1 MHPVHVLATLGAV
14 SVPVGLGF
22 AIAWWNARTE
32 ARHLRDLV
40 RVLAERRDV
49 GTAVA
54 DPGRLEQA
62 VDAMALEV
70 ERLSEGQRF
79 VARLLVD
86 RSASDD
92 RPQLRSAAAGRVVT
106 PH

>member
-14 SVPVGLGF
+14 SLPVGIGF

-40 RVLAERRDV
+40 GVLAERRETGAAVV
-49 GTAVA
+49 GAE
-54 DPGRLEQA
+54 RLEQA

-70 ERLSEGQRF
+70 ERLAEGQRF
-79 VARLLVD
+79 VARLLAE
-86 RSASDD
+86 RSVAD
-92 RPQLRSAAAGRVVT
+92 RPQPRSVPPARVVT

>member
-14 SVPVGLGF
+14 SVPVGVGF

-40 RVLAERRDV
+40 RVLAERRET
-49 GTAVA
+49 GAAVVDA
-54 DPGRLEQA
+54 GRLEQA

-70 ERLSEGQRF
+70 ERLAEGQRF
-79 VARLLVD
+79 VARLLAE
-86 RSASDD
+86 RSVAD
-92 RPQLRSAAAGRVVT
+92 RPQPRSVPPARVVT

>member
-14 SVPVGLGF
+14 SVPVGVGF

-40 RVLAERRDV
+40 RVLAERREMGAAV
-49 GTAVA
+49 G

-70 ERLSEGQRF
+70 ERLAEGQRF
-79 VARLLVD
+79 VARLLAE
-86 RSASDD
+86 RPAAD
-92 RPQLRSAAAGRVVT
+92 RPQPRSAAPPRVVT

>member
-14 SVPVGLGF
+14 AVPVGVGF

-40 RVLAERRDV
+40 GVLAERRDV
-49 GTAVA
+49 RPTLG

-70 ERLSEGQRF
+70 ERLAEGQRF
-79 VARLLVD
+79 VARLLAE
-86 RSASDD
+86 RPAADD
-92 RPQLRSAAAGRVVT
+92 RPQPRSAAPPRVVT